1 MLVGTLQNNP
11 LINTYPKVVQN
22 ILQYLVSIKKENLE
36 LGRHEFPGYSENNAW
51 FLVLEYN
58 KEPITHF
65 YPEVHKYHSDLQ
77 IVLEGSEIMAWS
89 IDSGNHEKAEEY
101 NETRDLQF
109 YQHKGITLNYI
120 EALPDQFYLFT
131 PNIVHITNIQDGNNS
146 PVRKLVVKIHNDL
159 LEEK

>member
-11 LINTYPKVVQN
+11 LVKTYPKVVQN
-22 ILQYLVSIKKENLE
+22 ILQYLASIKKESLK
-36 LGRHEFPGYSENNAW
+36 LGRHEFPGYSENHAW
-51 FLVLEYN
+51 FVVLEYN

-77 IVLEGSEIMAWS
+77 IVLEGSETMAWS
-89 IDSGNHEKAEEY
+89 IDSGNHANAEEY

-109 YQHKGITLNYI
+109 YQRTGITLNYI
-120 EALPDQFYLFT
+120 EALPEQFYLFT
-131 PNIVHITNIQDGNNS
+131 PNIVHITNIQDGNNN